1 MTDKYIHF
9 LSNSYSAPHVISE
22 RVVRMPNPQLG
33 MPNPQLGAMRPRRLR
48 MAFVSSS
55 LSRRPPATLYKVP

>member
-22 RVVRMPNPQLG
+22 RVVR